1 MVAGFSRHPFLN
13 FTYKREVLVKTS
25 IKYAPKNLGEVI
37 YPNNAVK
44 TRIQAYMSGQLE
56 GNILLW
62 GPNGTGKTTVAELLA
77 HSIGGDAAHI
87 ETQSFDEILKKEDLR
102 GYIANSCSIASF
114 SNSKYFMVFHEFDN
128 ANANVSKFWTVIEEY
143 ADQLMLIITT
153 NDPMS
158 IHKSLRS
165 RCDEIAFPA
174 LTARQVLPRAL
185 KILAAEGVNLPEKQV
200 LHYLTQIEHFGDLR
214 KYFAKLDEIIYL
226 SKTGGVFPSAPGV
239 ILNANKTKL
248 SLV

>member
-1 MVAGFSRHPFLN
+1 M
-13 FTYKREVLVKTS
+13 KTA

-37 YPNNAVK
+37 YPNPAVK
-44 TRIQAYMSGQLE
+44 IRIQAYMSGQLQ

-62 GPNGTGKTTVAELLA
+62 GPNGTGKTTVADLLPSYISGA
-77 HSIGGDAAHI
+77 NAFV
-87 ETQSFDEILKKEDLR
+87 ETESFDDILKKEDLR
-102 GYIANSCSIASF
+102 AYIANSCSIASF

-128 ANANVSKFWTVIEEY
+128 AKANLSKFWTVIDEY
-143 ADQLMLIITT
+143 ADQLMLIVTS
-153 NDPMS
+153 NDPMK

-185 KILAAEGVNLPEKQV
+185 KILAAEGVNLPDNQV

-214 KYFAKLDEIIYL
+214 KYFAKLDEIIHL
-226 SKTGGVFPSAPGV
+226 SKTGGTFPAAPNV
-239 ILNANKTKL
+239 ILNSNKIKL